1 MSMKIGEEAWR
12 QKSACE
18 MCRHLTV
25 ETDLLTVYSS
35 SQLVSQP
42 VRWARSFVSFQLS
55 ICVNPGIVS

>member
-1 MSMKIGEEAWR
+1 MKIGEEAWR

-18 MCRHLTV
+18 MQTPDSL

-42 VRWARSFVSFQLS
+42 VRWARLVSIIH